1 MSEVTRIACPGCRSP
16 LRFEPE
22 ALDFPANCG
31 ACNCRFTAAIYV
43 RIACPKCRSRS
54 KIRESYRDRRVRCVR
69 CRHDFL
75 ADDGIP
81 PGAGGRLLVARML
94 DTGLPEP
101 PQTIQPFLGHARA
114 EAGSKLASPEGRDGH
129 GAGRIKAGAIAE
141 RDRLAEKDGIVEA
154 FQAREVS
161 AARQAAEEAEG
172 RARSAE
178 ESLALAILEHQDE
191 VRRMTGMLDLRGE
204 APGTSGRERSA
215 LSTKIDRLN
224 LAILS
229 ARAGEGEALGRLEE
243 LAGRLRDAEARA
255 VAERRRTLELGKVVD
270 ELSAEVESTR
280 KAVAARALQADVELA
295 SGRRKAFEL
304 GQLVDELRAE
314 VEVAREA
321 LASRSSAHEAELVGR
336 SKGFEEARQGL
347 VAELERARSEAEQAA
362 SLARDEV
369 ARAGQQLD
377 AATALAEQSRAAVIQ
392 AEARHRAELGNLAA
406 LLAERENAR
415 IVALEENRSL
425 AAGLKRLRAEAEGPL
440 AENERLAEAVDR
452 LLDQNQRLNEA
463 AERLRAENRRL
474 AAEVKAAKAS
484 RQVDQGAPA
493 SAEMVEVKAEAERRR
508 KALVKEIRRLEKE
521 YEKLAARSAG
531 EVVPHPPPEEAPSA
545 GPGRPPEGVQAPSRD
560 LERSAAGPL
569 LSMSFASPSDV
580 WEPPGLIV
588 AGCAETESQTVVD
601 REVDLHRDLPV
612 TMLYGEKSD
621 DDRPAVPGGR

>member
-69 CRHDFL
+69 CRHDFP
-75 ADDGIP
+75 AVDGIP

-94 DTGLPEP
+94 DTGLPDP

-141 RDRLAEKDGIVEA
+141 RDRLAEEDGIVEA
-154 FQAREVS
+154 IQAREVS

-191 VRRMTGMLDLRGE
+191 VRRMTGRLDLRGE
-204 APGTSGRERSA
+204 APGASGRERSA

-229 ARAGEGEALGRLEE
+229 ARAGEDEALGRLEE

-280 KAVAARALQADVELA
+280 KAVAARALQADAELA

-321 LASRSSAHEAELVGR
+321 LASRSSAHEAELARR

-347 VAELERARSEAEQAA
+347 VAELDRARSEAEQIA
-362 SLARDEV
+362 S
-369 ARAGQQLD
+369 
-377 AATALAEQSRAAVIQ
+377 LAEQSRAAVVQ
-392 AEARHRAELGNLAA
+392 AEARHRTELGNLAA

-493 SAEMVEVKAEAERRR
+493 SAEMVKAEAERRR

-521 YEKLAARSAG
+521 SEKLAARNAG

-569 LSMSFASPSDV
+569 LLMSFASPSDV

-588 AGCAETESQTVVD
+588 AGCAETESQTGVD